1 MTRETAL
8 DRFAEALSETGEVAS
23 AAARIGVSKE
33 YGKAML
39 QRLRKRLG
47 WQAR

>member
-1 MTRETAL
+1 MKRETTL
-8 DRFAEALSETGEVAS
+8 DRFAEALAETGEVAT
-23 AAARIGVSKE
+23 AAASIGVSKD